1 MTYSFK
7 KESIKKRYEK
17 LLKSIE
23 SVKKENNIST
33 PIEIIVA
40 SKYASIDEINILYE
54 LGLRKFGE
62 NKLQDALNKK
72 NELSQQD
79 IEWHFSGHLQSNK
92 AIKAT
97 ENFHTIQSIDSIKL
111 LKKINNI
118 SNKLHKKTRCL
129 IQINSGNDPNK
140 HGFTI
145 EEVEMLKNDFFSLSN
160 IEIQGIMCIAPMLEN
175 EKLLEDVF
183 YKTQKLYESYK
194 KIKPMTILSMG
205 MSNDYKQAIKYGSN
219 HIRIGRYL
227 FKR

>member
-72 NELSQQD
+72 NELLQQD
-79 IEWHFSGHLQSNK
+79 IEWHFIGHLQSNK

-111 LKKINNI
+111 LKLIIFLINYI
-118 SNKLHKKTRCL
+118 KTRCL

-145 EEVEMLKNDFFSLSN
+145 EEAEMLKNDFFSLSN
-160 IEIQGIMCIAPMLEN
+160 IEFRDI
-175 EKLLEDVF
+175 V
-183 YKTQKLYESYK
+183 
-194 KIKPMTILSMG
+194 
-205 MSNDYKQAIKYGSN
+205 
-219 HIRIGRYL
+219 
-227 FKR
+227 